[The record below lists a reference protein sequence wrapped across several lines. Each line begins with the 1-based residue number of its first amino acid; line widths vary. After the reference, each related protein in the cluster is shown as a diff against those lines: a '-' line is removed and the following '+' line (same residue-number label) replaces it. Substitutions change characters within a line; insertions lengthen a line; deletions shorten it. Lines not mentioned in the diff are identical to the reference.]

1 MRFNNAP
8 VGIIHFDKNGVITDC
23 NDSYTRIAG
32 TSRDAVIGLNL
43 LDLPDKR
50 IATAVHKAFRG
61 YKGTFE
67 GKYKFTT
74 SGKETYLWAQFSPV
88 SEDDPGAGFIGT
100 IEDISERKQV
110 EEKVRAKQ
118 FRDNLTNL
126 YTRSYLFEEM
136 MRLNTSRQLPISIIL
151 ADLGGLNMVNNA
163 FGSTAGDKMLTI
175 AAEVLKT
182 TFRSEDILARLESDK
197 FAILLPQINTEE
209 TNFLINRIA
218 ENSDGLSVEKIPLT
232 FTVGTSTKQEL
243 EQDIITVLNEAEADL
258 YKNKLLAKNNGMNK
272 TINKVM
278 QILSEKGYESVEH
291 LEKMKE
297 MARQIGEKLKLSE
310 TELERLDTAITVHDI
325 GKISISEQL
334 LAKDKT
340 LTKNQW
346 EVVMRHPETGYRLL
360 EGTEEMAYAAY
371 DVLAHHEHWD
381 GKGYPQGL
389 KGSDIPI
396 NSRIIAIADAYEV
409 MSSGRPYKKA
419 MTPEQVVAELN
430 RCSGT
435 QFDPELVK
443 IAVEIINSRNKPE
456 PSAQG
461 TGGEKS

>member
-8 VGIIHFDKNGVITDC
+8 VGIIHFDIKGDITDC
-23 NDSYTRIAG
+23 NDSYTRLTG
-32 TSRDAVIGLNL
+32 TSRDTVIGLNL
-43 LDLPDKR
+43 LELPDKR
-50 IATAVHKAFRG
+50 IATAVQKAFQG

-67 GKYKFTT
+67 GKYKFTA
-74 SGKETYLWAQFSPV
+74 SGKEAYLWAQFSPV
-88 SEDDPGAGFIGT
+88 SKDDPGAGFIGM

-118 FRDNLTNL
+118 FRDTLTNL
-126 YTRSYLFEEM
+126 YNRSYILEEM
-136 MRLNTSRQLPISIIL
+136 IRLNTPRQLPISIIL
-151 ADLGGLNMVNNA
+151 ADLGGLDMVNNA

-175 AAEVLKT
+175 AAEVLKAA
-182 TFRSEDILARLESDK
+182 FRSEDILARLESDK
-197 FAILLPQINTEE
+197 FVILLPQTNSEE
-209 TNFLINRIA
+209 TNVLIRRIA
-218 ENSDGLSVEKIPLT
+218 ENAEKSSVEKIPLT
-232 FTVGTSTKQEL
+232 FTTGASTKQEP

-258 YKNKLLAKNNGMNK
+258 YKNKLLAKNND
-272 TINKVM
+272 INATVIKVM
-278 QILSEKGYESVEH
+278 QILSETGYETLEH
-291 LEKMKE
+291 LEQMKH
-297 MARQIGEKLKLSE
+297 MARQIGERLELSGS
-310 TELERLDTAITVHDI
+310 ELERLDTAINVHDI

-334 LAKDKT
+334 LAREKT

-346 EVVMRHPETGYRLL
+346 EAVMRHPETGYKLL

-389 KGSDIPI
+389 KGPDIPLA
-396 NSRIIAIADAYEV
+396 SRIIAIADAFEV
-409 MSSGRPYKKA
+409 MKSGRPYKKA
-419 MTPEQVVAELN
+419 MTPEQVIAELN

-443 IAVEIINSRNKPE
+443 IAVEFINSRNKPE

-461 TGGEKS
+461 TGGQGS